1 MAKDEPQKTDSG
13 VTFDQLAQIVAKQ
26 QEQLLA
32 VVRELSTQGGLT
44 VDKVREIATQ
54 ATVDAYDRTSGKF
67 WDEKLYPKKS
77 DFNPRG
83 DKDFPRDQ
91 IIGEVF
97 WLGFK
102 LSESELTP
110 GEIERIN
117 ALEPGIYGPDG
128 TWVVKDM
135 QPGTTD
141 RSKRKLLV
149 LFPNK
154 DEDARARLPQGD
166 RWSGKTGVEQ
176 MCDVMLGTLAV
187 PSGV

>member
-1 MAKDEPQKTDSG
+1 MAKDEPQKPTGEAISRDELLS
-13 VTFDQLAQIVAKQ
+13 IVQTLVA
-26 QEQLLA
+26 
-32 VVRELSTQGGLT
+32 SNSLT
-44 VDKVREIATQ
+44 ADKVREIATA

-83 DKDFPRDQ
+83 DKDCPRDR
-91 IIGEVF
+91 IVGEVF

-102 LSESELTP
+102 LSEAELTP
-110 GEIERIN
+110 GEIARIN
-117 ALEPGIYGPDG
+117 QIEPGIYGPDG

-166 RWSGKTGVEQ
+166 PWSGKTGVEQ

-187 PSGV
+187 PAGA